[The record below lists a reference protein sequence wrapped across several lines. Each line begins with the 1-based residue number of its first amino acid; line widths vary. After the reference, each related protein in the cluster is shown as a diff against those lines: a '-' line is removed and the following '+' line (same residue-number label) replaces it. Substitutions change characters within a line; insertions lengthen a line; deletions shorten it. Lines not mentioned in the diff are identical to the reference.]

1 MEVKDIEKKHIP
13 VLLNELIKAIEI
25 RNDKKN
31 IIVDATL
38 GM

>member
-1 MEVKDIEKKHIP
+1 MKVKDIEKKHIP
-13 VLLNELIKAIEI
+13 VLLNELVNAIEI
-25 RNDKKN
+25 RNDRKN